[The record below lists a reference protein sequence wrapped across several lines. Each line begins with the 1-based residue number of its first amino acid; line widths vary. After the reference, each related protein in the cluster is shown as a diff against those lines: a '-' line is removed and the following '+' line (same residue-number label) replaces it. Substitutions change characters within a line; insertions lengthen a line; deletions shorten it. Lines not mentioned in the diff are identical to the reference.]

1 MRQEASKLR
10 LGAFYAVY
18 LLLIGAVFFRMIPHY
33 FKTPYQWVI
42 IGLLLTFLVLFLS
55 ERLITKKPD
64 GFIQATFVLELAIVL
79 ALLIIPSDTAP
90 KDYFTNLV
98 LPLCGHAVWNLP
110 ERTAKR
116 WVIGFCLFSLTS
128 MLAYYGFLEGIGFGL
143 TYVVGCLL
151 IAILGSVTLQADQ
164 ARNESQAL
172 LAELQI
178 ANQKL
183 RDYARQIE
191 TLAAAEERNRLA
203 RELHDSVSQTIFSM
217 NLTAQSARI
226 LLDRDPQR
234 VAGLLDHLQ
243 VLSQNALG
251 EMRSLIQQLR
261 PHSLI
266 ENGLAAA
273 LRDHAAERLEQDNL
287 KVEVQVKG
295 EGHLPVNVEEGLY
308 RIAQE
313 ALNNIVKHANTDKAT
328 ISLTFENDLAT
339 LTIEDQGAGFDYA
352 SAKSATGH
360 MGLSSMR
367 ERIESLGG
375 NLSIDTAPGK
385 GTRVKIEIGTG
396 KEQNP
401 EASQEMENQKAGKET
416 EDA

>member
-10 LGAFYAVY
+10 MGAFYVVY

-33 FKTPYQWVI
+33 LKTPYQWVI
-42 IGLLLTFLVLFLS
+42 IGLLLTFLALFLS
-55 ERLITKKPD
+55 ERLLIKRPD
-64 GFIQATFVLELAIVL
+64 VLIQMIFVFELGIVL
-79 ALLIIPSDTAP
+79 ALIIIPSETAP
-90 KDYFTNLV
+90 KDYYTNLV

-110 ERTAKR
+110 EKTAKR
-116 WVIGFCLFSLTS
+116 WVIGFCIFSLTS

-172 LAELQI
+172 LTELQI

-183 RDYARQIE
+183 QDYARQIE

-234 VAGLLDHLQ
+234 VSGLLDHLQ
-243 VLSQNALG
+243 NLSQNALG

-266 ENGLAAA
+266 ENGLPAA

-287 KVEVQVKG
+287 KVEVRVNG
-295 EGHLPVNVEEGLY
+295 EGRLPVDVEEGLF

-313 ALNNIVKHANTDKAT
+313 ALNNIVKHAKTDRAT
-328 ISLTFENDLAT
+328 ILLNFENDMAT
-339 LTIEDQGAGFDYA
+339 LIIEDQGAGFDQT

-367 ERIESLGG
+367 ERIDSLGG
-375 NLSIDTAPGK
+375 ILTIDTSPGK
-385 GTRVKIEIGTG
+385 GTRVKIEIRTG
-396 KEQNP
+396 NDQKP
-401 EASQEMENQKAGKET
+401 DAWKDMENKNTGKET

>member
-1 MRQEASKLR
+1 MRQQPSKLR

-33 FKTPYQWVI
+33 FRTQYQWVI
-42 IGLLLTFLVLFLS
+42 IGLLFTFLVLFLS
-55 ERLITKKPD
+55 ERFFAKIPD
-64 GFIQATFVLELAIVL
+64 AFIHSIFVFELAIIL
-79 ALLIIPSDTAP
+79 ALLITPSDTAP

-98 LPLCGHAVWNLP
+98 LPLCGLAVWNLP
-110 ERTAKR
+110 EKIAKR
-116 WVIGFCLFSLTS
+116 WVIGFCLFCFST
-128 MLAYYGFLEGIGFGL
+128 MMIYYGNLEGLSFGL

-151 IAILGSVTLQADQ
+151 IAILGLVTLRADQ

-172 LAELQI
+172 LAELQV

-226 LLDRDPQR
+226 LIDRDPER

-243 VLSQNALG
+243 TLSQNALG

-266 ENGLAAA
+266 ENGLPSA

-295 EGHLPVNVEEGLY
+295 EGHLPANVEEGLF

-313 ALNNIVKHANTDKAT
+313 ALNNIVKHAKTDKAT
-328 ISLTFENDLAT
+328 ILLNFENDLAS
-339 LTIEDQGAGFDYA
+339 LTIEDQGAGFDQA

-367 ERIESLGG
+367 ERVEALGG
-375 NLSIDTAPGK
+375 TLVIETAPGK
-385 GTRVKIEIGTG
+385 GTRVRIEIRTTKDLKLDALRDMDNQRTG
-396 KEQNP
+396 KE
-401 EASQEMENQKAGKET
+401 AENA
-416 EDA
+416 

>member
-33 FKTPYQWVI
+33 LKTPNQWAI
-42 IGLLLTFLVLFLS
+42 IGLLLSFLALFVS
-55 ERLITKKPD
+55 ERLITNKP
-64 GFIQATFVLELAIVL
+64 GVYIQATFIFELTIVL
-79 ALLIIPSDTAP
+79 ALLVIPSDTAP
-90 KDYFTNLV
+90 KDYYTNLV

-110 ERTAKR
+110 ERSAKR

-151 IAILGSVTLQADQ
+151 IAILGSVTLQADK
-164 ARNESQAL
+164 ARNESQVL
-172 LAELQI
+172 LAELQA

-183 RDYARQIE
+183 QDYARQIE

-234 VAGLLDHLQ
+234 VSGLLDHLQ
-243 VLSQNALG
+243 TLSQNALG

-273 LRDHAAERLEQDNL
+273 LRNHAAERLEQDNL
-287 KVEVQVKG
+287 KVEVKVNG
-295 EGHLPVNVEEGLY
+295 EGRLTANMEEGLY
-308 RIAQE
+308 RITQE
-313 ALNNIVKHANTDKAT
+313 ALNNIVKHAKTDKAT
-328 ISLTFENDLAT
+328 IILNFENDLVT
-339 LTIEDQGAGFDYA
+339 LTIEDQGAGFDP
-352 SAKSATGH
+352 
-360 MGLSSMR
+360 
-367 ERIESLGG
+367 I
-375 NLSIDTAPGK
+375 PGK
-385 GTRVKIEIGTG
+385 ILQAAMWDFRACESGS
-396 KEQNP
+396 NLW
-401 EASQEMENQKAGKET
+401 AGI
-416 EDA
+416 